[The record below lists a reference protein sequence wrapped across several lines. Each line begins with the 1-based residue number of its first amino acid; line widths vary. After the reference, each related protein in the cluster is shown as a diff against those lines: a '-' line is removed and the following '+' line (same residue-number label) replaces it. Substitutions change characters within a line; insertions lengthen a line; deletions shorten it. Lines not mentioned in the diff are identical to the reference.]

1 MIKSCILIPLIK
13 CAALAAS
20 ECLQVRFVFI
30 IYLLS
35 LRANKNGHQSSTV
48 MLCND
53 QCPQAF
59 RLGPTYVSLADYKNH
74 K

>member
-20 ECLQVRFVFI
+20 ECLHVRFVFI

-35 LRANKNGHQSSTV
+35 LRANKNGHQSQHSE
-48 MLCND
+48 L
-53 QCPQAF
+53 
-59 RLGPTYVSLADYKNH
+59 
-74 K
+74 